1 MGVIQQF
8 SCPSC
13 QKTWKL
19 RTGHGIR
26 HAALGQ
32 VMEVFSEDIQRKIVA
47 EVTGGQLPLFYFGYQ
62 AAACEHCREMAAV
75 PVLRLIESN
84 QTFVADCPG
93 CGSKVEVLE
102 EDTLVNCPACQK
114 AKLKEQDVGIW
125 D

>member
-8 SCPSC
+8 TCPSC
-13 QKTWKL
+13 LKNWKL

-32 VMEVFSEDIQRKIVA
+32 VMEVFSEDIQRNIVA
-47 EVTGGQLPLFYFGYQ
+47 QVTGGQMPLFYFGYQ
-62 AAACEHCREMAAV
+62 EAVCEHCRNIVAV

-84 QTFVADCPG
+84 QTFIAGCPECSG
-93 CGSKVEVLE
+93 EVKVIKE
-102 EDTLVNCPACQK
+102 ETPVNCPACQK
-114 AKLKEQDVGIW
+114 AKLRVQDVGNW